1 MKKIMFN
8 DRYGLTENTSR
19 LISKGTRFGRLTVIG
34 VNHKGTDRK
43 YYYDCLCDCGNRCIV
58 RSNSLTT
65 GNTKSCGCMVKE
77 SKNVKHGM
85 KHTRLY
91 GIWCGMRDRCN
102 NEKNPAYKRYGG
114 KGITV
119 CKEWNEFISFYKWS
133 MSNGYNES
141 LSIDRI
147 NVNGNYEP
155 SNCRW
160 ATPKEQSDNKSC
172 NIIIELNGKKQD
184 LQQWCDELGFNRST
198 INTRVRMCGWSYEK
212 ALTTPIRKHKKN
224 INKDEERF
232 V

>member
-1 MKKIMFN
+1 MINIGKK
-8 DRYGLTENTSR
+8 
-19 LISKGTRFGRLTVIG
+19 FGRLTIVG

-43 YYYDCLCDCGNRCIV
+43 FYYDCLCDCGNHCIV
-58 RSNSLTT
+58 RGNSLTT

-91 GIWCGMRDRCN
+91 GIWYGMRDRCN
-102 NEKNPAYKRYGG
+102 NENNPAYERYGG
-114 KGITV
+114 KGVSV
-119 CKEWNEFISFYKWS
+119 CKAWDEFISFYKWS

-160 ATPKEQSDNKSC
+160 ATPKEQSDNKSS

-212 ALTTPIRKHKKN
+212 ALTTPIRKHKKY
-224 INKDEERF
+224 KQR
-232 V
+232 